1 MVCARRGC
9 RAHRRRR
16 RRHCRSLCLGS
27 HRQAARVGDSKASR
41 ISVGRPHVIR
51 RRSELAS
58 RIMLERLRELD
69 GENTFAT
76 IPPTPGPG
84 GTDPLGLTPL
94 ELNDR
99 LAAFVSPAA
108 GPPQPLLR
116 CAAANGRSWEFSATT
131 QNGGSWPSAAEAR
144 SRPVAASRTLGK
156 RTFVDFTE
164 RPTRAGNFARATPL
178 TRFHD

>member
-1 MVCARRGC
+1 M
-9 RAHRRRR
+9 
-16 RRHCRSLCLGS
+16 
-27 HRQAARVGDSKASR
+27 
-41 ISVGRPHVIR
+41 GRPHVIR

-84 GTDPLGLTPL
+84 GTDPLVLTPL

-108 GPPQPLLR
+108 GPPQPL
-116 CAAANGRSWEFSATT
+116 AGANGRSWEFPRRPGMAGVGRFATFAAAAIRQISAGRVTYDLT
-131 QNGGSWPSAAEAR
+131 VATR
-144 SRPVAASRTLGK
+144 SSLGY
-156 RTFVDFTE
+156 
-164 RPTRAGNFARATPL
+164 
-178 TRFHD
+178 